1 MDPRQARSTER
12 VLQLT
17 MMMLTSGRCMGGARY
32 PALFASRALTTFAA
46 VHNAPR
52 IAFLTTTDPHD
63 RRSWSGIHA
72 VMLDELQRRFE
83 DVLTVGPFDGGAALL
98 GGRLL
103 NRALLAATGKRFD
116 YAHGDRLVRHYAP
129 MVKERLRRAHADLVI
144 APAATALLAGPDLG
158 MPFIFLSDTTLAN
171 MLDYYEPYSAL
182 SSWSKRQSLRN
193 ESAAIQRSAFAV
205 FPSDW
210 AASSAVRD
218 HGARP
223 EQVAVVPFGANFKTV
238 PSVAIA
244 HGERPSGE
252 LRLLFLGVDWERKGG
267 PLVLETVLQL
277 RSAGV
282 PVRLTIAGVVPPIEA
297 SEHIDVIPFIDKN
310 TPDGERRIQAL
321 MLSHHFLFVPSRA
334 ECYGIVFC
342 EAAACGLPSIARRT
356 GGIAGALV
364 DGVNGRLLPSDAPAA
379 DYAEVIRS
387 LWADQSAY
395 SDLQRSAR
403 RLFET
408 THNWKHW
415 GDRME
420 ELIASAL
427 R

>member
-1 MDPRQARSTER
+1 
-12 VLQLT
+12 
-17 MMMLTSGRCMGGARY
+17 MGGARY
-32 PALFASRALTTFAA
+32 PALSASRALTTFAA
-46 VHNAPR
+46 VQRAPR
-52 IAFLTTTDPHD
+52 IAFLTTTDPND

-72 VMLDELQRRFE
+72 VMLDELRRRFE
-83 DVLTVGPFDGGAALL
+83 AVVPVGPVDGGRALL

-103 NRALLAATGKRFD
+103 NRALFAATGKRYD

-129 MVKERLRRAHADLVI
+129 LVKERLRRAHADLVI

-171 MLDYYEPYSAL
+171 MLDYYESYTAL

-210 AASSAVRD
+210 AAASAIRD

-223 EQVAVVPFGANFKTV
+223 EQVAIVPFGANFKSI
-238 PSVAIA
+238 PSAAEA
-244 HGERPSGE
+244 HGERPSDE

-267 PLVLETVLQL
+267 PLVLETVKQL

-282 PVRLTIAGVVPPIEA
+282 PVRLTIAGVVPPIEV

-310 TPDGERRIQAL
+310 TSDGERRIQAL

-342 EAAACGLPSIARRT
+342 EASACGLPSIARRT

-364 DGVNGRLLPSDAPAA
+364 DGVNGRLLPSDAGAA
-379 DYAEVIRS
+379 DYADVIRS
-387 LWADQSAY
+387 LWADHSAY
-395 SDLQRSAR
+395 GALQRSAR

-415 GDRME
+415 GNRME
-420 ELIASAL
+420 ALIASAL

>member
-1 MDPRQARSTER
+1 M
-12 VLQLT
+12 
-17 MMMLTSGRCMGGARY
+17 
-32 PALFASRALTTFAA
+32 TTFAA